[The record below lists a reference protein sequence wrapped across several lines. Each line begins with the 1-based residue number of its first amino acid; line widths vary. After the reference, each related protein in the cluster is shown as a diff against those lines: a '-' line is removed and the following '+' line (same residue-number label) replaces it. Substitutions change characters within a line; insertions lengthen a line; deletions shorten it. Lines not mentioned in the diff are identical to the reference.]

1 MGHQNASYLKTRS
14 GIFYFTRRIPND
26 LQRLYGRDRIYV
38 SLRTR
43 SQRQAIASSVK
54 IAAELAT
61 SWNAKRSDLI
71 ISKHSLLAATANAI
85 TALDVHLPSQPKAS
99 TLPLLSRATE
109 VYLNLKGKDRSPTF
123 ETSVRR
129 SIRYLIGQLGDKAID
144 VYERK
149 EALRLRDV
157 FIERKLFYAFSV
169 IYQFQL
175 DY

>member
-1 MGHQNASYLKTRS
+1 MGAPFSFSIRRNPVVFQRVIRAYERTGNQMGHQNASYLKTRS

-43 SQRQAIASSVK
+43 SRRQAIASFVK

-109 VYLNLKGKDRSPTF
+109 VYLNLKG
-123 ETSVRR
+123 
-129 SIRYLIGQLGDKAID
+129 
-144 VYERK
+144 
-149 EALRLRDV
+149 
-157 FIERKLFYAFSV
+157 
-169 IYQFQL
+169 
-175 DY
+175 